1 MNCIIPKLP
10 LRQILSTKINR
21 KYSPPQKKFSLHFNF
36 HDFASERMRKRN

>member
-21 KYSPPQKKFSLHFNF
+21 KIPNREKKSAYTLNSTISPVSG
-36 HDFASERMRKRN
+36 